1 MNLDYIMKLSKKA
14 EVNNIIKPS
23 LYSKYSVKR
32 GLRNENGTGVLVG
45 LTEIGGVKGY
55 MVDEGEKIPIL
66 GTLHYRGIDINSLVD
81 GFVNEDR
88 FGFEESIYLLTFGE
102 LPNNTELLNFKK
114 LLGENRALPD
124 SFLEDMILKAPSKDI
139 MNKLA
144 RSILV
149 LYSYDSNPDETSI
162 VNVLRQSIEIIAKF
176 PSLMAYAFQA
186 KAYHF
191 MDKSLVIHAP
201 DKNLS
206 TAENILKM
214 SRASGKYTKSEAK
227 LLDLVLVLHAEHGG
241 GNNSAFTSHVVTS
254 SGTDIYSS
262 VSAAI
267 GSLKG
272 PRHGGANIR
281 ANNMMKEFKANIKD
295 YTDEKEI
302 ETYIEKILKKE
313 AFDRTGLVYGI
324 GHAVYTLS
332 DPRAQLLKQKAKEL
346 AKEKNMLKEFD
357 LYERVERL
365 TPKVFKKVKNS
376 DKPLCANV
384 DFYSGFVYNMLGIE
398 EDLFTPIFAT
408 ARVAGWCAHI
418 IEEIINGGRI
428 IRPAYKNVISN
439 AEYIPL
445 NIRK

>member
-66 GTLHYRGIDINSLVD
+66 GTLHYRGININSLVD

-102 LPNNTELLNFKK
+102 LPNNAELQKFKK

-176 PSLMAYAFQA
+176 PSLMAYGFQA

-191 MDKSLVIHAP
+191 MDKSLVIHAS

-254 SGTDIYSS
+254 SGTDIYSA

-272 PRHGGANIR
+272 PRHGGASIR

-302 ETYIEKILKKE
+302 EVYIEKILKKE

-346 AKEKNMLKEFD
+346 AKEKNMLNEFN
-357 LYERVERL
+357 LYEKVEIL